1 MVEVM
6 FIASTGGH
14 LAEILKVKKLFKK
27 YSYILVTE
35 KNSIS
40 INLQNEYNI
49 EFLKLGSK
57 VNIIKYIPVCFINIF
72 KSLYLYFKYRPKVIY
87 TTGAHTCVP
96 LCIIGHFFK
105 TKIIFIE
112 VFDRIDNPS
121 LTARIV
127 YKFSDVFIVQ
137 HKEMLKVFPKAK
149 YIGSVY

>member
-1 MVEVM
+1 M

-49 EFLKLGSK
+49 EFLKLGNK

-87 TTGAHTCVP
+87 ITGTHTCVP

-112 VFDRIDNPS
+112 VFDRIGNPS

-149 YIGSVY
+149 YIGGVY

>member
-1 MVEVM
+1 M

-149 YIGSVY
+149 YIGGVY